1 MKREKELEQI
11 IMKYLPE
18 RYEKSKKSIKEYYHE
33 SAEKI
38 CEELEKNICHGILE
52 CKKLGKRIN
61 HIVVSILYS
70 SSLTK
75 SYELQI
81 AFLDNRIYLDDVPVY
96 EYWVPEFI
104 FKNIEDDLQFL
115 KKMAS
120 ADIPRI
126 KEYEMEP
133 IRYTYVLNH
142 YFLVLLYIKQVIPG
156 IIEKLSV
163 QHNVME
169 KKIMV
174 SFGRYME
181 KGVLLYQGGKVNEV
195 LSY

>member
-1 MKREKELEQI
+1 MKREKALEQI

-18 RYEKSKKSIKEYYHE
+18 RYEKSKESIKEYYHE
-33 SAEKI
+33 NAGKI
-38 CEELEKNICHGILE
+38 CEELERNICHGILE
-52 CKKLGKRIN
+52 CEKLGKRIN

-96 EYWVPEFI
+96 EYWAPEFI

-120 ADIPRI
+120 ADMPRI

-133 IRYTYVLNH
+133 IRFKYVHNH
-142 YFLVLLYIKQVIPG
+142 YFMVLLLIKQVIPG
-156 IIEKLSV
+156 IIEKLFI
-163 QHNVME
+163 QHDIME
-169 KKIMV
+169 NKIMV

-181 KGVLLYQGGKVNEV
+181 KGVLLYQGEDVNEV
-195 LSY
+195 LYY